1 MREQLIDAV
10 ENNGEKIKQ
19 VAKRLRMNYSS
30 AKSIFQVYK
39 KEGRSNKKV
48 YKRKVHPQENK
59 SEDLASQSIE
69 ARQLQESLKAFQNA
83 QMSRQGFHPFWNNTS
98 QLNSEPVLLDNPKP
112 FPFTQF
118 EPVNPVQP
126 IIVDNLHEK
135 FDQMRKL
142 QQQQQQQQQIRLHQ
156 MNNPVPS
163 GFPQQMKHYSFS
175 KNILNQ
181 NQSQLG
187 SSLIGIGMKDY
198 PPNSINLSQVQS
210 IQPPNF
216 FASLNSAN
224 SLPHMNLN
232 NIFHQNATPK
242 NFDLQS
248 LNNQTQMLQQL
259 RRNQLSQSYHQTDP
273 FFLQNFD
280 TQSSQPLS
288 ANLPLNPYL
297 KTASRLPFYSQ
308 DLSTAKLEPQ
318 IKEENLFSQYAA
330 KIEAS
335 NTKLENFEM

>member
-69 ARQLQESLKAFQNA
+69 AIQLQESLKAFQNA
-83 QMSRQGFHPFWNNTS
+83 QMSRQSFHPFWNNSS

-112 FPFTQF
+112 FQFTQF

-126 IIVDNLHEK
+126 TIVDNLQEK
-135 FDQMRKL
+135 IDQMRKL

-156 MNNPVPS
+156 LNNQVPS
-163 GFPQQMKHYSFS
+163 GFPQQMNHFSFS

-187 SSLIGIGMKDY
+187 NSLIGIGMKDY

-216 FASLNSAN
+216 FASINSAN

-242 NFDLQS
+242 NF
-248 LNNQTQMLQQL
+248 NNQNQMLQQL
-259 RRNQLSQSYHQTDP
+259 RRNQFSQSYHQTDP

-280 TQSSQPLS
+280 TQPSQPLS

-297 KTASRLPFYSQ
+297 KTASRLPFYAQ
-308 DLSTAKLEPQ
+308 DFSTAKLESQMEGP
-318 IKEENLFSQYAA
+318 IKQENLFSQYTT
-330 KIEAS
+330 KIEGS
-335 NTKLENFEM
+335 NTKLENVEM